1 MYTVTIESHDR
12 VVTAGRVNAGKESI
26 NELSKDQLANVM
38 AGNTVFL
45 PSRSGPTAVV
55 EMILGL
61 ETWEHRG
68 VADSLPVLVAM
79 ESDTERQV
87 ALIRWAGSSKLL
99 SH

>member
-26 NELSKDQLANVM
+26 NGLRKDQLANVM
-38 AGNTVFL
+38 AGNAVFL

-61 ETWEHRG
+61 DTWEHRG
-68 VADSLPVLVAM
+68 IAKSLPELATM
-79 ESDTERQV
+79 RSDTERQA

-99 SH
+99 SR